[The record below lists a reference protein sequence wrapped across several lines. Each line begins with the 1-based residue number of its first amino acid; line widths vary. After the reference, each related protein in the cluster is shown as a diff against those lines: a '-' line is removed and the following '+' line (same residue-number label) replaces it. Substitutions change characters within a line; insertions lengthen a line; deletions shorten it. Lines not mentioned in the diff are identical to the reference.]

1 MNGANNKAGNGFV
14 GMARTPKVVED
25 RRDQIIDAAMQVFAQ
40 KGFTRATNKDI
51 AREAGIT
58 PGLIYYYFESKEDL
72 LKTII
77 ETRSPAQLMTTLPLQ
92 VFELPPEV
100 FLRMLILRALSIIE
114 SEQLIQMVR
123 MLLSEVVH
131 NTEAAS
137 IVFSMIQRLLEF
149 LGKYFE
155 AQVEN
160 GALRGVDGVLTAQI
174 MVGSVFVFVL
184 RRQILCDPTALEYTH
199 EQIAEVVSET
209 VLKGILPR

>member
-1 MNGANNKAGNGFV
+1 
-14 GMARTPKVVED
+14 MARTPKVVED

-51 AREAGIT
+51 ASEAGIT

-77 ETRSPAQLMTTLPLQ
+77 ETRSPAQLMTTLPPQ
-92 VFELPPEV
+92 VFELPPQT
-100 FLRMLILRALSIIE
+100 FLPMLILRALSIIE
-114 SEQLIQMVR
+114 SEKLIQLVR
-123 MLLSEVVH
+123 MLLSEVAH
-131 NTEAAS
+131 NTEVAP
-137 IVFSMIQRLLEF
+137 IIFPMIQRLLQF
-149 LGKYFE
+149 IGKYFD
-155 AQVEN
+155 AQVGK
-160 GALRGVDGVLTAQI
+160 GALRRVDGVLTAQV

-184 RRQILCDPTALEYTH
+184 RRQILLDPTALEYTH

>member
-1 MNGANNKAGNGFV
+1 
-14 GMARTPKVVED
+14 MARTPKVVED
-25 RRDQIIDAAMQVFAQ
+25 RRDQIIGAAMQVFAQ

-77 ETRSPAQLMTTLPLQ
+77 ETRSPAQLMTTLPPQ

-100 FLRMLILRALSIIE
+100 FLRMLILRALSIAE
-114 SEQLIQMVR
+114 SEQFIQLIR
-123 MLLSEVVH
+123 MLLPEIVH
-131 NTEAAS
+131 NTEVTLIIS
-137 IVFSMIQRLLEF
+137 PMIQLLLEF

-155 AQVEN
+155 AQSEK
-160 GALRGVDGVLTAQI
+160 GALRRVNGVLTAQI
-174 MVGSVFVFVL
+174 MVGAVVSFVL
-184 RRQILCDPTALEYTH
+184 RRQILHDPSALEYTY
-199 EQIAEVVSET
+199 EQITEVVSET